1 MTKSS
6 IQPVTLDNLNQGE
19 PVPSVDRSPKT
30 NPDPFDLEYL
40 RLDQSFVETAGVKK
54 VRTTVPVHKPKAQD
68 FVRVHPDPAYRMAV
82 AVIELKD
89 ERELYLLPPPIAQQL
104 PGEFAMVMLYTAIN
118 RQGVVFLWPV
128 KLPGP
133 DGRVLEWHRSLTEAA
148 ELAMSK
154 WVRVKANLSLG
165 AYDIWEA
172 SSTIPDPQWPEESF
186 QELLRLAFK
195 DRYVNSLDH
204 PIVKRLRGQS

>member
-1 MTKSS
+1 
-6 IQPVTLDNLNQGE
+6 
-19 PVPSVDRSPKT
+19 
-30 NPDPFDLEYL
+30 
-40 RLDQSFVETAGVKK
+40 
-54 VRTTVPVHKPKAQD
+54 
-68 FVRVHPDPAYRMAV
+68 
-82 AVIELKD
+82 
-89 ERELYLLPPPIAQQL
+89 
-104 PGEFAMVMLYTAIN
+104 
-118 RQGVVFLWPV
+118 
-128 KLPGP
+128 
-133 DGRVLEWHRSLTEAA
+133 
-148 ELAMSK
+148 MSK